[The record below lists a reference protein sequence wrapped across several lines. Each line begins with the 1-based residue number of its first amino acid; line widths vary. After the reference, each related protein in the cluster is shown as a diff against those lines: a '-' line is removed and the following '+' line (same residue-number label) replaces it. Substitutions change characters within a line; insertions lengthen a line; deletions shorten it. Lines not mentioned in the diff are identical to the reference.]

1 MISYRSFIPVK
12 NTKIKNDIQKKI
24 NKNGQY
30 QNILFKNL
38 EKRINKSLKKNK
50 NIKSNLNTFINKTC
64 LKKIMKNSSLS
75 DSENEKIKR
84 EKQKE
89 SSRNKIIK
97 LQKQVKNSNFSR
109 NNVTIDFETQSRRY
123 NISDNIIKK
132 MITDYSSYRSI
143 KEKLAI
149 FTKLTYEKRRT
160 YSMNLPSKKYF

>member
-1 MISYRSFIPVK
+1 M
-12 NTKIKNDIQKKI
+12 KKL
-24 NKNGQY
+24 K
-30 QNILFKNL
+30 
-38 EKRINKSLKKNK
+38 EK
-50 NIKSNLNTFINKTC
+50 
-64 LKKIMKNSSLS
+64 
-75 DSENEKIKR
+75 
-84 EKQKE
+84 
-89 SSRNKIIK
+89 RNKIIK

-160 YSMNLPSKKYF
+160 YSMNLPSKKFSKKKFNYFIS